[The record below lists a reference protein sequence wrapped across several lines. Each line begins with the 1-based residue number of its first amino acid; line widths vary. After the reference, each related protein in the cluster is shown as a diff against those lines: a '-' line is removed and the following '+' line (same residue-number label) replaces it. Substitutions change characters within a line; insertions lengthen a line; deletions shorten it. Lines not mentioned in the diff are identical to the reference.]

1 MHTKHETARWSVIVR
16 NHCTHSPQTSF
27 SLLSYPYL
35 STTTFGHQIIMF
47 LLLSIKIGEVDFW
60 WCHGWIDSQTSQLSI
75 VCNKIPWNLTR
86 IVLEI
91 VPVVYN
97 FRVIDMGWTKEVIPR
112 VRCKTNK
119 RTCMTCEDMRLEK
132 MSSVNLRSLL
142 ETHSIENISKEL
154 KEL

>member
-1 MHTKHETARWSVIVR
+1 MENCTQNTKKVRWSVIVR
-16 NHCTHSPQTSF
+16 NHCTHSAQTSF

-75 VCNKIPWNLTR
+75 VCNKIPWNLAR

-97 FRVIDMGWTKEVIPR
+97 FRVIDMGW
-112 VRCKTNK
+112 NK
-119 RTCMTCEDMRLEK
+119 RGYSKSEMQDEHEDMHDMWRHEAGK
-132 MSSVNLRSLL
+132 DVVSEPPQSARDSLDW
-142 ETHSIENISKEL
+142 KY
-154 KEL
+154 K